1 MLGCAHP
8 TIEMPIKAGK
18 PDKPHMS
25 DRRIG
30 KREKRRLSETSV
42 GNLGINYHVSEHQ
55 TPASEEE
62 VSAISVLRGRA

>member
-25 DRRIG
+25 DRRRG